1 MKLMHTTTTKLN
13 TREFNKLSD
22 KIIDSLFALNPEI
35 QDIYDIHIN
44 YIDDS
49 WQIDFIPFNSNIPVI
64 KVNTYTDYD
73 SKNREILK
81 ISPEDLTDLPSE
93 VKFRDENKSYDT
105 CMDYVNIFEFIMS
118 LYDFEYVIGD

>member
-1 MKLMHTTTTKLN
+1 MKLMHTTTTELN

-64 KVNTYTDYD
+64 KVSTYTDYD

-81 ISPEDLTDLPSE
+81 ITPEDLTDLPSE
-93 VKFRDENKSYDT
+93 VKFRDENKSYDI

-118 LYDFEYVIGD
+118 LYDFEYVVGD

>member
-22 KIIDSLFALNPEI
+22 KIIDSLFALDPEI

-49 WQIDFIPFNSNIPVI
+49 WQIDFIPFNGNMPVI
-64 KVNTYTDYD
+64 KVSTYTDYD

-93 VKFRDENKSYDT
+93 VKFRDENRSYDM
-105 CMDYVNIFEFIMS
+105 CMNYVTIFEFIMS
-118 LYDFEYVIGD
+118 LYDFEYVISD

>member
-22 KIIDSLFALNPEI
+22 KIIDSLFALDPEI

-81 ISPEDLTDLPSE
+81 ISPEDLTDLPPE
-93 VKFRDENKSYDT
+93 VKFRDENRSYDM
-105 CMDYVNIFEFIMS
+105 CMNYVTIFEFIMS